1 MENPIAISKLND
13 FIFCP
18 VSIYFHEL
26 DIETEKIIYQSAYQ
40 LNGSASHESI
50 DQKRYSTKKGILQ
63 GIDVYCEKYNLY
75 GEIDIFDSEKG
86 ILTERKKR
94 ISKIYDGYVFQLY
107 GEYFSLKEM
116 GYNIKEIRLYSMDD
130 NKVYV
135 IDLPENNSRYFEG
148 FVKVI
153 NNINSFK
160 FQDYKPSS
168 LKKCENCIYEEL
180 CCYSLLK

>member
-86 ILTERKKR
+86 ILTERKRELAKSMTAMSFNYMENTFHLKR
-94 ISKIYDGYVFQLY
+94 WGII
-107 GEYFSLKEM
+107 
-116 GYNIKEIRLYSMDD
+116 
-130 NKVYV
+130 
-135 IDLPENNSRYFEG
+135 
-148 FVKVI
+148 
-153 NNINSFK
+153 
-160 FQDYKPSS
+160 
-168 LKKCENCIYEEL
+168 
-180 CCYSLLK
+180 